1 MKIFTVMIP
10 FSDCGEISKC
20 DAIEYQGKIWLVP
33 SWTEY
38 PSLGVKKPVRIVH
51 LGERGLKP
59 SNFADCQYMAEA
71 MLLPKS
77 VLEGRA
83 QPLAPIEV
91 VESPNIEF
99 QIPIGSDS
107 LH

>member
-1 MKIFTVMIP
+1 MLP
-10 FSDCGEISKC
+10 LSDCGEISKC

-38 PSLGVKKPVRIVH
+38 PALGVKKPVRIVH
-51 LGERGLKP
+51 LGAHGLKP
-59 SNFADCQYMAEA
+59 SNFAGCQYMAEA
-71 MLLPKS
+71 MLLHKA
-77 VLEGRA
+77 VLEGHA
-83 QPLAPIEV
+83 QPVAPIEV

-99 QIPIGSDS
+99 QILIGSDS